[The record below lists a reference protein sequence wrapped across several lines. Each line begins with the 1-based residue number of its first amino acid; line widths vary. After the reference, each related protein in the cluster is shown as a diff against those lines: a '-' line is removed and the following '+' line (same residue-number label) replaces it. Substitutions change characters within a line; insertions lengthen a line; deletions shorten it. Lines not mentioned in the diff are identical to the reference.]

1 MKTETKTTRVLIV
14 DDHFVVTFGIK
25 KLLADIPDL
34 EVVGEATTG
43 LEAVA
48 QYKKLL
54 PDLILMDL
62 KMPEFD
68 GISATNAILRDN
80 PKARVLMV
88 SSYRAEIDIERAR
101 RVGACG
107 YVFKEAGP
115 QELLRAI
122 HAVASGALHFP
133 AEETVGAKITNV
145 GEEALT
151 TRDLQI
157 LKLIAQGLNYREIAE
172 KLGMSP
178 NSIKVYAS
186 KMQSKMGVKSRS
198 EAVFEGI
205 RRGLITDL
213 RRSD

>member
-1 MKTETKTTRVLIV
+1 MTGEQKPTRVLVV
-14 DDHFVVTFGIK
+14 DDHFVVTFGIR
-25 KLLADIPDL
+25 KLLADIADL
-34 EVVGEATTG
+34 EVVGEAATG
-43 LEAVA
+43 VEAVA
-48 QYKKLL
+48 QYKKLQ

-80 PKARVLMV
+80 PGARILMV
-88 SSYRAEIDIERAR
+88 SSYRAEIDIERAK

-115 QELLRAI
+115 QELLSAI
-122 HAVASGALHFP
+122 RSIAAGELHFP
-133 AEETVGAKITNV
+133 PEETVGAKITNP

-157 LKLIAQGLNYREIAE
+157 LKLIAQGLNYKEIAE

-186 KMQSKMGVKSRS
+186 KMLSKMGVKSRS
-198 EAVFEGI
+198 QAVFEGI
-205 RRGLITDL
+205 RRGLITDI
-213 RRSD
+213 RRTD